1 MRGSG
6 IPIWFF
12 IGVLLVIYGVM
23 ILGYGVFEW
32 TTGSYAPGVQLT
44 NLHTP
49 VWWGGLL
56 AGSACFTPSSFAPAA
71 PANRRRLGDFGSRS
85 RRTTIEGG
93 RKWQRNAR

>member
-1 MRGSG
+1 MHGSG
-6 IPIWFF
+6 IPTWSY
-12 IGVLLVIYGVM
+12 IGVLLVIYGAM

-56 AGSACFTPSSFAPAA
+56 AALGFFYVVRFRPGNSS
-71 PANRRRLGDFGSRS
+71 
-85 RRTTIEGG
+85 
-93 RKWQRNAR
+93 K

>member
-1 MRGSG
+1 MHGSG

-12 IGVLLVIYGVM
+12 IGVLLVIYGAM

-49 VWWGGLL
+49 VWWCGLL
-56 AGSACFTPSSFAPAA
+56 AA
-71 PANRRRLGDFGSRS
+71 LGFFYVVRFRPGNS
-85 RRTTIEGG
+85 G
-93 RKWQRNAR
+93 K